1 MNNESSN
8 PFAVAAVQ
16 SGGISVAQSRAAQE
30 VQASM
35 VIAKKFPRNEEQCIE
50 RIRRSCGRHS
60 LAEVATYA
68 YPRGGTTVTGASI
81 RLAECLAQH
90 WMNID
95 FGIVELEQR
104 DGESTVMAFAHD
116 LETNSRQTKI
126 FQVRHERRVGKGNDF
141 RIDKLT
147 DPRDLY
153 ELVANQG
160 ARRLRSCILG
170 IIPGDVTDIA
180 LEQCEKTLASGNKEP
195 LIDRVRKMA
204 AAFGEFG
211 VVVAM
216 LEKRLGHKLEA
227 TIEQEL
233 VGLRKI
239 FVSLKDGMSK
249 REDWFDVNASEITR
263 PKFDESAKAE
273 ERAESDAGLAPA
285 EPAKSEP
292 AKRGRPKKESAPAA
306 AKESP
311 TAVAPTQ
318 NRQVP
323 ESEQET
329 KPPPVEQLSATGELF
344 SSPSYGQLRD
354 LMAHSQVTE
363 PELITVC
370 KQRGLMEQSQEE
382 LRQLSDEKLADLAE
396 MWPAVAGQIRINRKR
411 TTQN

>member
-1 MNNESSN
+1 MNESN
-8 PFAVAAVQ
+8 PFAVAAIQ
-16 SGGISVAQSRAAQE
+16 SGNISIAQSRAAQE

-90 WMNID
+90 WMNIE

-116 LETNSRQTKI
+116 LETNSRQMKI
-126 FQVRHERRVGKGNDF
+126 FQVRHERRVGKGDDF

-147 DPRDLY
+147 DARDIY
-153 ELVANQG
+153 EMVANQG

-249 REDWFDVNASEITR
+249 REDWFDLNAVGITR
-263 PKFDESAKAE
+263 PKFDEADKADEKAE
-273 ERAESDAGLAPA
+273 AAAGLAPA
-285 EPAKSEP
+285 QAPEPP
-292 AKRGRPKKESAPAA
+292 KRGRPKKEAAAPATQPA

-311 TAVAPTQ
+311 TAPQQPAETPPAQPQPT
-318 NRQVP
+318 P
-323 ESEQET
+323 
-329 KPPPVEQLSATGELF
+329 SAGGELL
-344 SSPSYGQLRD
+344 SSPAYGTLRD
-354 LMAHSQVTE
+354 LMSHSQVTE
-363 PELITVC
+363 AELFAVC
-370 KQRGLMEQSQEE
+370 KQRGLMEPGQEE
-382 LRQLSDEKLADLAE
+382 LRDLSDHKLAGIAE
-396 MWPAVAGQIRINRKR
+396 MWPAVAGQIRINRTSRGK
-411 TTQN
+411 

>member
-1 MNNESSN
+1 MNESSN
-8 PFAVAAVQ
+8 PFAIAAMQ
-16 SGGISVAQSRAAQE
+16 SGNVSIAQSRAAQE

-35 VIAKKFPRNEEQCIE
+35 VIAKRFPRNEEECIE
-50 RIRRSCGRHS
+50 RIRRSCSRHS

-81 RLAECLAQH
+81 RLAECLAQN
-90 WMNID
+90 WKNID

-104 DGESTVMAFAHD
+104 DGESTVMAYAHD
-116 LETNSRQTKI
+116 LESNSRQTKI
-126 FQVRHERRVGKGNDF
+126 FQVRHERRVGRGDDF

-160 ARRLRSCILG
+160 ARRLRACILS
-170 IIPGDVTDIA
+170 IIPGDVAELA

-249 REDWFDVNASEITR
+249 REDWFDVNAAPITR
-263 PKFDESAKAE
+263 PKFDGEGATAAD

-285 EPAKSEP
+285 QPTEQP
-292 AKRGRPKKESAPAA
+292 KRGRKKAA
-306 AKESP
+306 ATE
-311 TAVAPTQ
+311 
-318 NRQVP
+318 
-323 ESEQET
+323 
-329 KPPPVEQLSATGELF
+329 PPVQAAAIQSPAPVAQTATPTPEPAQATTPPAQPSFQELA
-344 SSPSYGQLRD
+344 SEPYNQLRE
-354 LMAHSQVTE
+354 LMDHSKITE
-363 PELITVC
+363 PELVRLC
-370 KQRGLMEQSQEE
+370 KHRGLMTEQQQE
-382 LRQLSDEKLADLAE
+382 LLQMADEKIKDLCE
-396 MWPAVAGQIRINRKR
+396 SWPAVAGQVRIDRRNTGK
-411 TTQN
+411 